1 MRMHLFAQSLVRF
14 LGTAPP
20 APTTDTIRHTR
31 HSGRTA
37 NWLRALRRWRRVKL
51 HEMSYPLNSPPG
63 RFGIVN
69 LDATAERC
77 AATMPMSALLN
88 PFTGTPSLAPL
99 AVLIDHIAGFA
110 NHLRRPDGHWT
121 VSSEL
126 AMEFTPDA
134 LTIIAADPATPVLAE
149 SRAVGTATATSL
161 SACDLSH
168 GGVGIGVST
177 VRTFYITASVPGTP
191 AGSAAAAPDTVPTAL
206 DELMA
211 VEVAEAGGTDPVLVQ
226 HSNPA
231 VNNTMGAVHGGVAAA
246 GLELVAAA
254 ALNTGRDTALRT
266 ASLRVNYLRRLI
278 SGGRSHYTA
287 TALHSGRSSGVAD
300 AQAFDS
306 EGRLALV
313 GRLTAYL

>member
-1 MRMHLFAQSLVRF
+1 
-14 LGTAPP
+14 
-20 APTTDTIRHTR
+20 
-31 HSGRTA
+31 
-37 NWLRALRRWRRVKL
+37 
-51 HEMSYPLNSPPG
+51 MSYPLNTPPG

-69 LDATAERC
+69 LDATEQSC
-77 AATMPMSALLN
+77 AATMPMSGLLN

-134 LTIIAADPATPVLAE
+134 LAVITADPGTPVLAA
-149 SRAVGTATATSL
+149 SRPVGSATATSL

-168 GGVGIGVST
+168 GGIDIGVGT
-177 VRTFYITASVPGTP
+177 VRTFYIAASAPPGPELRT
-191 AGSAAAAPDTVPTAL
+191 AAPDTVPTAL

-211 VEVAEAGGTDPVLVQ
+211 VEVAEAGGADPVLVQ
-226 HSNPA
+226 HCDPA

-254 ALNTGRDTALRT
+254 ALNTDRDTPLRP

-287 TALHSGRSSGVAD
+287 TALHSGRSTGVAD
-300 AQAFDS
+300 AQAFAAD
-306 EGRLALV
+306 GRLALI
-313 GRLTAYL
+313 GRLTAYI